1 MDLDTTAPTR
11 LPRPPRAGLGDL
23 FPALRGPAP
32 APATATA
39 LVSLGFG
46 VAFAL
51 AAHAHGLA
59 LALADG
65 LGVALA
71 VTDPPAAFAVIGGLA
86 IGMPLAAQVLH
97 RDHARPLGR
106 AEGGVRYAYCRQGR
120 RRMAAG
126 LAAGYLTAA
135 TLACVL
141 ASTTSASRELVALLA
156 Y

>member
-1 MDLDTTAPTR
+1 M
-11 LPRPPRAGLGDL
+11 LGNL
-23 FPALRGPAP
+23 FTALRGPAP
-32 APATATA
+32 AAATASV

-51 AAHAHGLA
+51 AAHAHGIA

-65 LGVALA
+65 FGVAVALTDPPVALA
-71 VTDPPAAFAVIGGLA
+71 LIGGLA

-97 RDHARPLGR
+97 REHALPLGC
-106 AEGGVRYAYCRQGR
+106 AEGGARYAYTRQGR

-141 ASTTSASRELVALLA
+141 ASTTSASRELMSLLA

>member
-1 MDLDTTAPTR
+1 MDPDTTAPTR
-11 LPRPPRAGLGDL
+11 PPRPPRAMLADL

-32 APATATA
+32 AAATASA

-65 LGVALA
+65 LGVAVA
-71 VTDPPAAFAVIGGLA
+71 VTDPPVVLAVIGGLA

-97 RDHARPLGR
+97 REHARPLGR
-106 AEGGVRYAYCRQGR
+106 ARRGAWYAYTREGR
-120 RRMAAG
+120 RRMTAG
-126 LAAGYLTAA
+126 LVAAYLTAA

-141 ASTTSASRELVALLA
+141 ASTTNVSRELMSLLA

>member
-1 MDLDTTAPTR
+1 MDPDTTAPTR
-11 LPRPPRAGLGDL
+11 PPRPPSAMLGDL

-32 APATATA
+32 AAATATV

-51 AAHAHGLA
+51 VAHAHGLA

-65 LGVALA
+65 FGVAVA
-71 VTDPPAAFAVIGGLA
+71 VTDPPVVLAVIGGLA

-97 RDHARPLGR
+97 REHARPLGR
-106 AEGGVRYAYCRQGR
+106 AEGGARYAYTRQGR

-135 TLACVL
+135 ALACVL
-141 ASTTSASRELVALLA
+141 ASTTSASRELMSLLA